1 MKHVPCRAHTNIERH
16 SIKFSRLGDRA
27 SRIAKPLPSHFI
39 LTLRKFIRSKAVD
52 TPTVIVLVRQHTQT
66 AEHHLQFVTNSKK
79 FTLPETG
86 RENYSK
92 LHHVNLYCPLQLLT
106 AGVRELHFIF
116 GLTSRIANLYME

>member
-1 MKHVPCRAHTNIERH
+1 MFHTEYTKILSATAQNLVALATGPPGLLN
-16 SIKFSRLGDRA
+16 FMPSR
-27 SRIAKPLPSHFI
+27 FI
-39 LTLRKFIRSKAVD
+39 LTLRKFIRSMAVD
-52 TPTVIVLVRQHTQT
+52 TTTVIVLVRQHTER

-116 GLTSRIANLYME
+116 GLTSGFANLYME

>member
-1 MKHVPCRAHTNIERH
+1 MKHVPYEHTQILSATAQNLVAWATGPPE
-16 SIKFSRLGDRA
+16 LPN
-27 SRIAKPLPSHFI
+27 PLPSHFV
-39 LTLRKFIRSKAVD
+39 LSLRKFTRSKAVD
-52 TPTVIVLVRQHTQT
+52 TPTVIVLVRQHTET

-106 AGVRELHFIF
+106 AGVGELHFIF
-116 GLTSRIANLYME
+116 GLKSGFANLYME